1 MDQGRRRLTA
11 DDWATAALEAIGE
24 RGLAAVAVEPLATRL
39 GATKGSFYW
48 HFTHRDALVE
58 AALAL
63 WERRFTEAT
72 IETLGAE
79 PDPRARLRILLTQVT
94 GGAGQDAAAANLL
107 ASADH
112 ELVAPVVRR
121 VARRRLDY
129 VTALFQE
136 IGFPPE
142 VAVQRAVLGYAAYV
156 GHDELETRLPG
167 VLPLGGEGGEGR
179 LADYIESV
187 LELLLHGAPAG
198 PGQGTPA
205 EAPPREPGP
214 PVTRS
219 SRA

>member
-1 MDQGRRRLTA
+1 MDRGRRRLTA

-24 RGLAAVAVEPLATRL
+24 RGLGAVAVEPLAARL

-48 HFTHRDALVE
+48 HFANRDALVE

-72 IETLGAE
+72 IESLAAE

-94 GGAGQDAAAANLL
+94 GGAGQGAAAANLL

-121 VARRRLDY
+121 VAQRRLAY
-129 VTALFQE
+129 VTGLFEE

-142 VAVQRAVLGYAAYV
+142 AAGRRAMLGYAAYV
-156 GHDELETRLPG
+156 GHDELRTRLPG
-167 VLPLGGEGGEGR
+167 VLPLDGEGQ
-179 LADYIESV
+179 LADYVESV

-198 PGQGTPA
+198 PGRGPSA
-205 EAPPREPGP
+205 GDPPREPRP